1 MRPKKIKDLQ
11 ARSKKLMVR
20 IMDPLEPGDPYVMVV
35 NSGTNPYLSRVV
47 TIKFGRDG
55 TISARCTCQWAQHGG
70 MGCTHVIAALS
81 KLAARKKRALS
92 FWLTPEEAQR
102 QKQHLLRL
110 SDGRTEN
117 IWITSRQPA

>member
-1 MRPKKIKDLQ
+1 
-11 ARSKKLMVR
+11 
-20 IMDPLEPGDPYVMVV
+20 MVV

>member
-20 IMDPLEPGDPYVMVV
+20 IMDPIEPGDPYVMVV

-92 FWLTPEEAQR
+92 FWLTPEEARR

-117 IWITSRQPA
+117 IWITSREPA

>member
-20 IMDPLEPGDPYVMVV
+20 IMDPVEPGDPYIMIV

-47 TIKFGRDG
+47 TIKFGHDG

-92 FWLTPEEAQR
+92 FWLTPEEAHR

>member
-20 IMDPLEPGDPYVMVV
+20 IMDPIEPGDPYVMIV

-92 FWLTPEEAQR
+92 FWLTPEEAHR

-110 SDGRTEN
+110 SDGRTED

>member
-11 ARSKKLMVR
+11 ARSKKLLVR
-20 IMDPLEPGDPYVMVV
+20 VIDPEVPGDPYIMVV
-35 NSGTNPYLSRVV
+35 TSATNRYLSRIVAV
-47 TIKFGRDG
+47 KFGRDG

-70 MGCTHVIAALS
+70 LGCTHVIAALS

-92 FWLTPEEAQR
+92 FWLTPEDAHR
-102 QKQHLLRL
+102 QKQHLFRL
-110 SDGRTEN
+110 GDGTAEN

>member
-20 IMDPLEPGDPYVMVV
+20 IMDPLEPDDPYVMIV